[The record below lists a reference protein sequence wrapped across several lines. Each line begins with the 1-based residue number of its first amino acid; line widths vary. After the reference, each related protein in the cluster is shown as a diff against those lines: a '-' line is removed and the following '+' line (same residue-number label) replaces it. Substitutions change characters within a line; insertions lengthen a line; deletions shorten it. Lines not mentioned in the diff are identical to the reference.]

1 MHFFLL
7 VLFVNLLHGRIR
19 AGVRNGAQEF
29 SARCWKVF
37 VPVADAQE
45 INCFFLLLFSFLM
58 KSNRFFHI
66 PFDVI
71 LLVCIEAICH
81 AIIRSIQG
89 IEFSLTL
96 TSKNVFDDNFLFFF
110 QLWEHNRKVILNEW
124 QDSDPLSRFRVNFN
138 VIYLPAV
145 INALNVDRWKAA
157 QTTAASCHSKIQRL
171 LK

>member
-1 MHFFLL
+1 MRRSSFSLILSFSSYLFLPLSLLPSL
-7 VLFVNLLHGRIR
+7 VLSLSFSLCTFFFSFYSSTFCMGESALEYVT
-19 AGVRNGAQEF
+19 VRRNFPRVVEKFLFQ
-29 SARCWKVF
+29 SRTRRKSIV
-37 VPVADAQE
+37 
-45 INCFFLLLFSFLM
+45 FFLLLFSFLM

-110 QLWEHNRKVILNEW
+110 NYENTIERLFLTSDKIPTHYL
-124 QDSDPLSRFRVNFN
+124 DSV
-138 VIYLPAV
+138 
-145 INALNVDRWKAA
+145 
-157 QTTAASCHSKIQRL
+157 
-171 LK
+171 